1 MKKGQKHKT
10 LRTHFTEHRNIDG
23 FQINFKSLQEKKVL
37 ENQTLPDR
45 LR

>member
-23 FQINFKSLQEKKVL
+23 GANGLDKAMAYPIIIIIYFL
-37 ENQTLPDR
+37 
-45 LR
+45 